1 MTAVAPSEV
10 VPSVVALL
18 MLPTVDGADPLLSA
32 MQYKVPPV
40 KPFGELCTLSREDAK
55 VCTLSRED
63 GKVCTL
69 SREDA
74 EVCTLSREDA
84 KVCTLSREDAEVCT
98 LSR

>member
-1 MTAVAPSEV
+1 MTAVAPYEV
-10 VPSVVALL
+10 EPSVVALL

-40 KPFGELCTLSREDAK
+40 KSFGELCTLSREDG
-55 VCTLSRED
+55 E
-63 GKVCTL
+63 VCTL

-84 KVCTLSREDAEVCT
+84 KDWTLSREDVKGCT
-98 LSR
+98 LII